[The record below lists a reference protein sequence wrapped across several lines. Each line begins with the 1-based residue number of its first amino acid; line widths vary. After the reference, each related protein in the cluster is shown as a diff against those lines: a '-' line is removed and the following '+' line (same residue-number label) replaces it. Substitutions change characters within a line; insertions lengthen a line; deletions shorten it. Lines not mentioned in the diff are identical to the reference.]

1 MIAHRAERKIYYGWW
16 VVLSSAIVL
25 FVGLGF
31 GLYTFPVFYPA
42 LIESFGWS
50 RGEVVTGGALLMV
63 ILGIMS
69 PFTGMTIDRYGAK
82 RIVMFGVVMVGTAL
96 LLFTLVHSLWQFYAA
111 CFLLGLG
118 LCGVSHMPNQVLI
131 ANWFVQKRGLAV
143 GLISA
148 GVGLG
153 GAVGPLWVTSL
164 IDHHG
169 WRAGFAGM
177 GVAVWAIPLVLAAVV
192 IKNRPQD
199 MGLLPDGAA
208 TPPPRSRAHSRHRLR
223 WASATFGQAVRT
235 GDFWILFSAIFL
247 ISAMMYTISQHLFV
261 HLRDKGFPSTQ
272 AAGALS
278 IILGTSS
285 AGKLLFG
292 ALSDRLD
299 KRNVMLITFILLAGS
314 SLALLMPPRL
324 SLIYAFALTFG
335 LGYGGIFSCMPVVAA
350 EYFGLGALG
359 KILGLIF
366 LSFNLGGSLWP
377 IAAGYLFDAVGNYDL
392 VFALNPLMGFTAAG
406 LLLFLSDPRSVRR
419 PVEGEGAIEFSN
431 VGR

>member
-1 MIAHRAERKIYYGWW
+1 MPRTERKIYYGWW

-82 RIVMFGVVMVGTAL
+82 RIVMFGVVTVGAAL
-96 LLFTLVHSLWQFYAA
+96 LLFTLVNSLWQFYAA

-153 GAVGPLWVTSL
+153 GAVGPLLVTSL
-164 IDHHG
+164 IDHYG

-177 GVAVWAIPLVLAAVV
+177 GVAVWAIPLALAAWV
-192 IKNRPQD
+192 IKSHPQE
-199 MGLLPDGAA
+199 MGLLPDGA
-208 TPPPRSRAHSRHRLR
+208 TIPSQPKEMHLHHRPQ
-223 WASATFGQAVRT
+223 WVSTTFGRAVRT

-247 ISAMMYTISQHLFV
+247 ISAMMYTISQHLVV

-278 IILGTSS
+278 IILGMSS

-292 ALSDRLD
+292 LLSDRFD

-324 SLIYAFALTFG
+324 SVIYTFALIFG
-335 LGYGGIFSCMPVVAA
+335 LGYGGIFSCMPVVTA

-359 KILGLIF
+359 KILGLVF

-377 IAAGYLFDAVGNYDL
+377 IAAGYLFDAVGNYDV
-392 VFALNPLMGFTAAG
+392 VFALNPLMGFIAAG
-406 LLLFLSDPRSVRR
+406 LLLFLSHPRSVDQSI
-419 PVEGEGAIEFSN
+419 EGEGAVEFSN